1 MKSHSGISL
10 EQAIEECEKE
20 VKRNV
25 NAESDLGL
33 RSFLQERIGLSE
45 ANIADSIGRK
55 LIKAEVVMDG
65 NGAIDPKLTTVT
77 KAEAVRLVEAVKR
90 NLANAKENY
99 KETYIADEKYK
110 NDPATLRER
119 QADFYGLHEQAA
131 LEGLTALEAANLL
144 LIREREALQR
154 HGVRCLDVDAPQ
166 IARQLLTVGEM
177 RAHAQDA
184 INLTINPLGE
194 WLLRA
199 KAKRIEYIPGLDF
212 AVEQYPGKAHG
223 GDVKSTID
231 AATCPDPAVRQVNKL
246 RHNTL
251 DAVIDKAI
259 KQADSHEVAA
269 VWPHLS
275 DIAAKKTVPFTGSA
289 IKAGLY
295 YKDVNNAQALFTKNA
310 LALRLMRFKEKN
322 S

>member
-110 NDPATLRER
+110 NDPATLPER

-131 LEGLTALEAANLL
+131 LAGLTALEAANLL
-144 LIREREALQR
+144 LIREREALQQ
-154 HGVRCLDVDAPQ
+154 HGIPCLDVDAPQ
-166 IARQLLTVGEM
+166 IAERLLTLDEM
-177 RAHAQDA
+177 RKHSCDA
-184 INLTINPLGE
+184 MVSTIHPLGE

-199 KAKRIEYIPGLDF
+199 RAKGIEYILGLDF
-212 AVEQYPGKAHG
+212 AVAQHRSEVPAE
-223 GDVKSTID
+223 DVESKID
-231 AATCPDPAVRQVNKL
+231 SSTCPDPAVRQVNKS
-246 RHNTL
+246 RKNTL
-251 DAVIDKAI
+251 DIAITKAI
-259 KQADSHEVAA
+259 GQAVSNDLAA
-269 VWPHLS
+269 VWL
-275 DIAAKKTVPFTGSA
+275 K
-289 IKAGLY
+289 L
-295 YKDVNNAQALFTKNA
+295 KD
-310 LALRLMRFKEKN
+310 LALDQESPFSGAIEADALCYTDVKDKPNKLTKEALGKRLNRRAVN
-322 S
+322 RR